1 MKKITEK
8 VEPEMLAKAM
18 LRGEDDVIRTT
29 DLPEREQLK
38 PSPEPR
44 GWGAADSPML
54 GSCAE

>member
-1 MKKITEK
+1 MKRITEK

-18 LRGEDDVIRTT
+18 LRGEDDDIRTT

-44 GWGAADSPML
+44 GWGVDSPML
-54 GSCAE
+54 DACAA